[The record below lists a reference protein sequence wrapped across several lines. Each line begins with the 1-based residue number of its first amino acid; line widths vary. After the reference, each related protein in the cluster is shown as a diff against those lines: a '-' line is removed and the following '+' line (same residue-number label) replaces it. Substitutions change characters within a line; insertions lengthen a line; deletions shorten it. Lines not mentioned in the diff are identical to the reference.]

1 MSKNDSNELLNV
13 LSIISLQMAKY
24 NLSNNLDALKND
36 IENYNNIK
44 LMEKHQKEEE
54 QIKNQ
59 HLKTT
64 NSKNMDDNH
73 QQKFLRS
80 YKRYNSSKLMK
91 NVDIKNKNNYSPKKS
106 CDMTKNKYQL
116 NKMLEETR
124 EKDANLTLSPI
135 KRTKRLDSRK
145 SGILFPDI
153 SNNEQFNINANTNTN
168 INKDINLEN
177 NKSNKSNNN
186 SKISSIIKD
195 NSKIDTISENDSD
208 DSDSDSDDSVSSS
221 DKTSENISK
230 NINNNNL
237 QNKKIEN
244 PKNIIKTYIKKLS
257 SKFEDK
263 KVSFHVEENIKRQR
277 SNSRKNSILS
287 EDVLKKNF
295 NKVNNNSKIN
305 NNIISNNTNR
315 ISNLKNYKPN
325 YQNNLNN
332 SSNPIKRN
340 SESNSNIK
348 KKQKNSIESIKE
360 KIPSITEEMVKKEKN
375 KQSNNFKREYKKYKT
390 LYSTITTPL
399 VLKNVIKD
407 EEFMD
412 IINDNDDFSLSDKIS
427 SFTKENLGLDL
438 FSQQKSS
445 SYNNIEMTSSY
456 DNYYSLKSSDIL
468 IQSSSYDSPQRKKNE
483 KIIEESPNMKKYQIS
498 SSFAERQ
505 MKRLQIKNNNINKL
519 RKKLEKKNNVM
530 ISPKMDSNSQ
540 KLINQK
546 GNYIPLYKR
555 AVKIQYDKNLKFNLI
570 LNMKKQA
577 KIKNDKNKGFL
588 SYRENGNN
596 SNIKIVKFFESQIS
610 WKEKVN
616 SKTKKLKNDL
626 EKEKENSLNEELLF
640 KPKILNNSEY
650 KRKTKNKSIF
660 MKLYHDQ
667 KVKERKM
674 ENLKKELTPS
684 FMPNIN
690 NEKSLNYYNKKN
702 INIFNNYSKSNCSNT
717 SRLKN
722 NISSNFEKSNKIL
735 YYEEEDSSAT
745 LSNRLKNYEIFEISK
760 IKKDNIKNN
769 EKDDT
774 MTSLTGLDS
783 DKTNNKFP
791 NINESNST
799 FLGHGFFY
807 PDSNNSIIYNQYNNI
822 HNNYINYPNK
832 SVIIKNKII
841 YQKDNKSNQKIG
853 KINEIP
859 NNPKESMGSTEIK
872 SGKVKFFLNSDY
884 DESKFEEFKDNIN
897 YKKTGEIKSEISGKE
912 KRNNLIGE
920 KDEQSIF
927 FNLWNFN
934 GKKRQ
939 TLDDRK
945 EKYKKQKYNG
955 HSWIMKKE
963 KGK

>member
-305 NNIISNNTNR
+305 NNITSNNNNR

-325 YQNNLNN
+325 YQNNLSN

-340 SESNSNIK
+340 SRGNNNIK
-348 KKQKNSIESIKE
+348 KKQKNSIESKKE
-360 KIPSITEEMVKKEKN
+360 KIPSITEEMIKKEKS
-375 KQSNNFKREYKKYKT
+375 KQINNFKRGYKKYKT
-390 LYSTITTPL
+390 LYSSITTPL
-399 VLKNVIKD
+399 ILKNVIKD

-412 IINDNDDFSLSDKIS
+412 IINDSDDFSLSDKIS
-427 SFTKENLGLDL
+427 SFTKENLGVDL
-438 FSQQKSS
+438 ISQQKSS

-807 PDSNNSIIYNQYNNI
+807 PDSKNSIIYNQYNNI